1 MEIGQKIKEIAE
13 SKNISAKDL
22 GDRIGRTRQAVYD
35 IYAGKV
41 SVNVEL
47 LNKICAVLGVE
58 VYTLFTDE
66 NDLPQTKDELKR
78 IIGNVTSQIINN
90 NYIFAIHI
98 RELMVNVHMK
108 AKEGMGLINLEFN
121 SKLNAI
127 DYPFVE
133 YYQPLKMAIS
143 KKDLQKYSDNIYGN
157 FFKNLLILMHT
168 QDFSKVISDI
178 IDREFGKESKDL
190 K

>member
-1 MEIGQKIKEIAE
+1 MEIGKKIKEIAE
-13 SKNISAKDL
+13 AKNISVKDL
-22 GDRIGRTRQAVYD
+22 GEKIGRTRQAVYD
-35 IYAGKV
+35 IYTGKV

-47 LNKICAVLGVE
+47 LNKICAVLGIE
-58 VYTLFTDE
+58 VYTLFVAE

-78 IIGNVTSQIINN
+78 IIGGITSQVINN
-90 NYIFAIHI
+90 NYIFAIHV
-98 RELMVNVHMK
+98 RELMLNIHMK

-121 SKLNAI
+121 SKLKAS

-133 YYQPLKMAIS
+133 HYKPLKTAIS
-143 KKDLQKYSDNIYGN
+143 KPELQKYSEHIYGN
-157 FFKNLLILMHT
+157 FFKNLMILMHT

-178 IDREFGKESKDL
+178 IDRDFSKKGSDI